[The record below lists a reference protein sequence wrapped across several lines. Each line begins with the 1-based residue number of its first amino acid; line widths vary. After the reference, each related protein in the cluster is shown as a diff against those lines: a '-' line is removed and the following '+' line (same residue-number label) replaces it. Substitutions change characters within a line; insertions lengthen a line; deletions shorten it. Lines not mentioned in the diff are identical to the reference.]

1 VPADATS
8 PESDAPAQE
17 RNLVLDEIE
26 ERFEAFNAF
35 RKSDGESADAILND
49 LGATDSVDRD
59 IIVELSA
66 KRPLGHP
73 ERFNEAHSMAIRSLE
88 VLDRNG
94 ARGVKIRGLGPASPV
109 VAWMVQLVTRFI
121 VRNHQRTLIDN
132 VRRLYARREAN
143 CLPDDPVRRDLHRA
157 RLHAN
162 IVSEGFRRNPL
173 GVPTFLIGGAAFSTI
188 IGSVQRTLVNSID
201 SRWVR
206 LLIAGALF
214 VLLAAASW
222 VILRGAAVARRRIAL
237 TTDPPFKAL
246 YETIGRC
253 GNPPRDQARAFALY
267 SLILLAAGWLVIPVG
282 VALSLI

>member
-1 VPADATS
+1 VPADDTTT
-8 PESDAPAQE
+8 ESDAPVDE

-59 IIVELSA
+59 IILELSA

-94 ARGVKIRGLGPASPV
+94 ARGVKVRGLGPAAPI
-109 VAWMVQLVTRFI
+109 VAWFVQLVTRFI

-143 CLPDDPVRRDLHRA
+143 CLPDDPARRDLHRA

-173 GVPTFLIGGAAFSTI
+173 GVPTFLIGGAAFSTV
-188 IGSVQRTLVNSID
+188 IGSVQRAIVNSID

-267 SLILLAAGWLVIPVG
+267 SLILLAAGWLVIPIG